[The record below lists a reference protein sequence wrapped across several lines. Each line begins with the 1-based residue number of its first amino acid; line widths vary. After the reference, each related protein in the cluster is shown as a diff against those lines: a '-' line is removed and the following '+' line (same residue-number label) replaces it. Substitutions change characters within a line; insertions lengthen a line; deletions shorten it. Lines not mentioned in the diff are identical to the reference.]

1 MGRVAVTAALGTVL
15 AALAVVPGAFAH
27 HGPQGQPPTQL
38 DRLVWAGAPVL
49 CGGPHKRVFALTFDD
64 GPGPWTRSLL
74 AALRRGHAP
83 GTFFVVGNRIA
94 LWPAAVAAEARS
106 GAALGDHTWSHAHL
120 TTLKPAQVLRQLEWT
135 EAAIL
140 VHTETAVRLLAAVR
154 PGRRVVRRAVRSL
167 GLLDVRWNVDS
178 GDSRAGARPAQ
189 VTRTILRDL
198 KPGAM
203 VLLHDTHPWTGQVVE
218 GARGRP
224 APPSLAGHG
233 AAAARG
239 RPARPVLQ
247 LLRVARRL

>member
-1 MGRVAVTAALGTVL
+1 M
-15 AALAVVPGAFAH
+15 
-27 HGPQGQPPTQL
+27 
-38 DRLVWAGAPVL
+38 
-49 CGGPHKRVFALTFDD
+49 FALTFDD

-83 GTFFVVGNRIA
+83 GTFFLVGNRIA

-140 VHTETAVRLLAAVR
+140 VHTETAVRLFR
-154 PGRRVVRRAVRSL
+154 PPYDQVDATVRRAVRSL

-189 VTRTILRDL
+189 VTRTILRNL
-198 KPGAM
+198 KPGAI
-203 VLLHDTHPWTGQVVE
+203 VLLHDTHPWTGQVV
-218 GARGRP
+218 RRV
-224 APPSLAGHG
+224 L
-233 AAAARG
+233 AAAR
-239 RPARPVLQ
+239 RRHLWPVTVPR
-247 LLRVARRL
+247 LLEVDPPDPSYNCYS